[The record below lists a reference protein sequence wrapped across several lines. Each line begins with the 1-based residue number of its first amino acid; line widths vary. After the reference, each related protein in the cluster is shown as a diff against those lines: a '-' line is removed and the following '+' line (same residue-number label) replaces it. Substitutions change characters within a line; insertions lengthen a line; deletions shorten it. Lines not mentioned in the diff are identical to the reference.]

1 MLTALDHVNLRT
13 PDLDKMT
20 EWYETILGLKNGE
33 RPDIPIAGEWLY
45 LNDVAVVHLVL
56 DKNPPPNDPTSLE
69 HFAFRATGMAEF
81 EDKLMTAGVP
91 FKKQGI
97 PGTDIIQF
105 NLDDPMGNHLHID
118 FRDSVS

>member
-20 EWYETILGLKNGE
+20 EWYETILGLKKGK
-33 RPDIPIAGEWLY
+33 RPDFSIKGVWLY

-56 DKNPPPNDPTSLE
+56 DKNPLPKDPTSLE

-81 EDKLMTAGVP
+81 EDKLITAGVS
-91 FKKQGI
+91 FKKQSLPEAGLV
-97 PGTDIIQF
+97 QF
-105 NLDDPMGNHLHID
+105 NLEDPMGNHLHVD
-118 FRDSVS
+118 FRDSDS